1 MADEDVFVYTGGE
14 MVVPYDVVRI
24 RVHPSVTR
32 ISNEIFCNHEYL
44 QEVELSEGLLEIGQF
59 AFSDCVE
66 LKRIKIPSTVTQ
78 IECCSFHSC
87 GLEEVEFCEGLL
99 TIDDEAFEN
108 CKIKRIVIPPT
119 VTQIG
124 KRAFYG
130 CSKLEE
136 IELNEGLLEI
146 GEGAFYGCC
155 SLKRITIPSTIS
167 RIDKD
172 VFVCCD
178 LLESVELP
186 EGLLEIGD
194 SAFYGCDKLE
204 DLNIPSTVKRI
215 GSSAFYYSIADHFS
229 LPNGIESIGQSAF
242 KDSHH
247 VKFRVPPLIT
257 TIPRKMLLECRSMF
271 SIELPEDVTEI
282 EESALHNCIS
292 LRNVA
297 LHPNNI
303 IYGNTFQG
311 CTKLSTIP
319 TIGEGYGLIYELK
332 IRFDTLP
339 IHKMI
344 YYQSYN
350 NLTVEQLNE
359 ATTMK
364 KRILGSKFNPTG
376 NLQDH
381 LGMTPLHIMAC
392 STVQNIELYKVLVT
406 KYPENLITKDR
417 WDALPLLYAVWGNSP
432 DEIVHYL
439 AESYKSLYPNYK
451 LDWPEMMWTMVASN
465 APKEM
470 IQNLF
475 HVQQESFPDQD
486 IDWWRSFIEELP
498 HINIDNVLQ
507 RTFQAIVQCCISKRL
522 NEIGLKLWREDIQI
536 HLETFSTLENKRKR
550 IPWLNGMN
558 SKLIQFESE
567 YTKLKE
573 ATTLLQLASW
583 KNKMCLVNGNKK
595 RHNKKAKIENS
606 VREQCRISC
615 GADIII
621 EHVLPYLVSM
631 PYVEV
636 TYEVYS
642 DSEDGSEVDSDG
654 DY

>member
-1 MADEDVFVYTGGE
+1 MADEDVFVYMGE
-14 MVVPYDVVRI
+14 EGPEIPDDVVRI
-24 RVHPSVTR
+24 RVHHSVTV
-32 ISNEIFCNHEYL
+32 IPIAAFCNFLCL
-44 QEVELSEGLLEIGQF
+44 QEVELSEGLVGIGAV
-59 AFSDCVE
+59 AFYGCQE
-66 LKRIKIPSTVTQ
+66 LKRIIMPSTVT
-78 IECCSFHSC
+78 
-87 GLEEVEFCEGLL
+87 
-99 TIDDEAFEN
+99 
-108 CKIKRIVIPPT
+108 RI
-119 VTQIG
+119 G
-124 KRAFYG
+124 ERAFYG
-130 CSKLEE
+130 CGKMKEV
-136 IELNEGLLEI
+136 ELNACLLMI
-146 GEGAFYGCC
+146 GDSAFSKCK

-172 VFVCCD
+172 VFGCCD

-194 SAFYGCDKLE
+194 SAFYGCDKLK

-242 KDSHH
+242 EDSHH

-297 LHPNNI
+297 LHPNSVIGEN
-303 IYGNTFQG
+303 NFQG
-311 CTKLSTIP
+311 CTKLYDGFDSETD
-319 TIGEGYGLIYELK
+319 LINVLK
-332 IRFDTLP
+332 SRFDNLP

-350 NLTVEQLNE
+350 NVTVDQLNE

-364 KRILGSKFNPTG
+364 KRVLGSNLNPTG
-376 NLQDH
+376 NLQDR
-381 LGMTPLHIMAC
+381 LGMTPLHILAC
-392 STVQNIELYKVLVT
+392 SSVQNLEMYKVLVD
-406 KYPENLITKDR
+406 KYPENLITKDD
-417 WDALPLLYAVWGNSP
+417 WKALPLLYAVWGNSP
-432 DEIVHYL
+432 DAVVHYL

-475 HVQQESFPDQD
+475 QVQQESFPNED

-536 HLETFSTLENKRKR
+536 HLETFSTLENRRKR

-631 PYVEV
+631 PYAEV